1 MLQIFEQEASED
13 TELKQKS
20 HTSQLWNMYRV
31 QKDKEPADFL
41 EWMLEHASMFKGYGK
56 MGLKV
61 FHEYREKIVY
71 YANKEVHERLVRAL
85 EQTDFKEW
93 SAEHGYKTPDYDRGV
108 VQYLKNKKRRKD
120 PGIDQNSLRSIQRD
134 HLLYYSKMEKNL
146 VMLREL
152 YAAILIPQEERDSG
166 RSIVF
171 QKQLKNMPSEFH
183 FMTDDYVSKLLTVS
197 KQKEC
202 LFRLSSEYA
211 KTRDKKWSI
220 KIKSQ
225 KQRCRQDREYDQQE
239 AKEMF
244 EQMAEEALQ
253 KCDMAPLNPRYRLDF
268 VLLSCFGDT
277 EMSYLSEILCEYI
290 QPEEE

>member
-1 MLQIFEQEASED
+1 
-13 TELKQKS
+13 
-20 HTSQLWNMYRV
+20 
-31 QKDKEPADFL
+31 
-41 EWMLEHASMFKGYGK
+41 
-56 MGLKV
+56 
-61 FHEYREKIVY
+61 
-71 YANKEVHERLVRAL
+71 
-85 EQTDFKEW
+85 
-93 SAEHGYKTPDYDRGV
+93 
-108 VQYLKNKKRRKD
+108 
-120 PGIDQNSLRSIQRD
+120 
-134 HLLYYSKMEKNL
+134 
-146 VMLREL
+146 MLREL

-225 KQRCRQDREYDQQE
+225 KQRCRQVQRSDILPMIQWVAVHRYLEENEKQDGEYDQQE